1 MSRPMNTAEA
11 AAMETY
17 QQSLEENKELIN
29 LVEQVALNTKQ
40 LLSNN
45 VKQSRLAVEQANQ
58 EGNQSQQEQA
68 KNLLVEAEERLWSQG
83 GNETGGPEA
92 YQMIYEIAYKDLL
105 GNWRKRNPKKKKKDL
120 ANFVARVVY
129 GRLYEMPVSFTPL

>member
-17 QQSLEENKELIN
+17 KQSLEENKELIN

-40 LLSNN
+40 LLSDN

-58 EGNQSQQEQA
+58 EGNQLQQEQA
-68 KNLLVEAEERLWSQG
+68 QKLLDEANEKLWSEG

-92 YQMIYEIAYKDLL
+92 YQMIFGIAYKELL
-105 GNWRKRNPKKKKKDL
+105 GNWRKRTLKRKDL
-120 ANFVARVVY
+120 ANFVARAVY
-129 GRLYEMPVSFTPL
+129 GRLYEMPVSFT

>member
-17 QQSLEENKELIN
+17 EQALENNKELIN
-29 LVEQVALNTKQ
+29 WVEQVALNTKK
-40 LLSNN
+40 LLSDN
-45 VKQSRLAVEQANQ
+45 VKHSRLAVEQANQ

-92 YQMIYEIAYKDLL
+92 YQMIFEIAYKDLL
-105 GNWRKRNPKKKKKDL
+105 GNWRKRNSKKKL
-120 ANFVARVVY
+120 W
-129 GRLYEMPVSFTPL
+129 